1 MISSVVVPFRRMHFV
16 AKGNIGYEF
25 KYTVHYSLILP
36 PNAFLYNTEN
46 WRLFFLWCLRVT
58 VYKAGSTVLIPS
70 ISSYISYSSTFLY
83 VYNIQSEEIFDADVK
98 LYWNIRSK
106 AAMYKWLHVKPEK
119 FRWKF
124 KFSLFNFNGNFF
136 LCIDRCPSK

>member
-1 MISSVVVPFRRMHFV
+1 MHFV
-16 AKGNIGYEF
+16 AMLTILAMLRVILDMN

-46 WRLFFLWCLRVT
+46 WCLFFLCLRVA
-58 VYKAGSTVLIPS
+58 VYIAGSSTVLIAS
-70 ISSYISYSSTFLY
+70 ISSYIMSYSSTFLY

-124 KFSLFNFNGNFF
+124 KFSLFNFKGNFF
-136 LCIDRCPSK
+136 LCINRCPSK